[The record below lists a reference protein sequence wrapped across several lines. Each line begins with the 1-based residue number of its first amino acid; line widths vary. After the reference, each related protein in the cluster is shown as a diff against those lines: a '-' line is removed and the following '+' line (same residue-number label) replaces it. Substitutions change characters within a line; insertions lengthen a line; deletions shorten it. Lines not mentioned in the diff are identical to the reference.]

1 MKPVQFA
8 ARSLKREFRHGELA
22 TLGFALVLA
31 VAALAAVGTLASRVE
46 KAILASA
53 SELIGG
59 DLGIRSR
66 SPLPESLAQRA
77 KQAGLASNTF
87 VEFASVVFAGD
98 ANQFVEIRATDRAFP
113 LRGELAVRDATGHER
128 VVQGPA
134 SGEVY
139 VDPRVRATL
148 KQPLGGTLQLGGRD
162 LRIAGEVI
170 RSPDGGEAFT
180 FAPRVLMALADAQ
193 ASGLLAPGSR
203 ASYRLML
210 AGPAAAIERYADA
223 VKPDLPKNAQLVTLE
238 SAQQNLRTAFDRAE
252 GFLRL
257 AALLAAL
264 LAGIA
269 VALAAQRFARRK
281 VEEVAVLRCLGASRN
296 EITLALIL
304 ELTLLAL
311 PACLIGLALGLGLQQ
326 AAFAFASDLLPG
338 AAPAIPFG
346 PGLSA
351 IAVGLAVLLGFALPP
366 LLRLREVEPMRVFR
380 KEMEGK
386 SRRFDLLYLLPVAVG
401 GLLIVLQAGNLR
413 LAGTL
418 ALGLAG
424 VAIAALLLGLLLIR
438 VLRTSGQ
445 KLPGAFRFGL
455 ANLARR
461 RSLSVIQA
469 GALAM
474 SLTAL
479 NLLAVVGPSLLESWR
494 GELPTDTPNWFMLN
508 LQENQSDAMRE
519 KLVGLGADSIGMLP
533 LAVGKFVAINGKPLD
548 AENFEG
554 GRAANWIN
562 GEIRISWS
570 EHLPPANRV
579 SSGRWVDAN
588 ASEPE
593 ISMAGSWMDMFSL
606 KIGDQLTLRIGDREI
621 SPRIVG
627 VRDVDWDS
635 FRVNFFMM
643 LDPVHANALPHS
655 FLTSFHLPATQ
666 AGALGGVVREM
677 PNVSLVDINAILDR
691 VRELIARVSMA
702 VTWVLGFS
710 LAAGVLV
717 LLAALASTADERRFE
732 SALLRTLGASS
743 GQLRAAVLS
752 EFAAVGLLA
761 GLIGAFGAA
770 ITGIA
775 LARQAF
781 RLDDYWPPIGLL
793 ALSTLIAVVF
803 VTIAGVIG
811 TRKIARTPPMLVLR
825 SAG

>member
-1 MKPVQFA
+1 MKPLQFA

-22 TLGFALVLA
+22 TLGLALVLA

-46 KAILASA
+46 SAILASA

-66 SPLPESLAQRA
+66 SALPDSLAQRA
-77 KQAGLASNTF
+77 KQDGLASNTF

-98 ANQFVEIRATDRAFP
+98 ASQFVEIRATDSAFP
-113 LRGELAVRDATGHER
+113 LRGELAIRDASGNER
-128 VVQGPA
+128 VVQAPA

-139 VDPRVRATL
+139 VDPRVRNTL

-162 LRIAGEVI
+162 LRIVGEIV

-304 ELTLLAL
+304 ELTLLAI
-311 PACLIGLALGLGLQQ
+311 PACLIGLAAGLGLQQ
-326 AAFAFASDLLPG
+326 VAFVFARDLLPG

-346 PGLSA
+346 PGLAA
-351 IAVGLAVLLGFALPP
+351 IAVGLAVLFGFSLPP

-380 KEMEGK
+380 KEMAGK
-386 SRRFDLLYLLPVAVG
+386 SRRFDLLYLMPLAIG

-418 ALGLAG
+418 ALGLTA
-424 VAIAALLLGLLLIR
+424 VAVVALLLGLLLIR
-438 VLRTSGQ
+438 VLRVSG
-445 KLPGAFRFGL
+445 KRLPGAFRFGL

-508 LQENQSDAMRE
+508 LQENQSAAMRD
-519 KLVGLGADSIGMLP
+519 KLVGLGADNIGMLP

-548 AENFEG
+548 AETFEG

-570 EHLPPANRV
+570 DELPPANRV
-579 SSGRWVDAN
+579 SSGRWVAAN

-593 ISMAGSWMDMFSL
+593 ISMAGSWMDIFSL
-606 KIGDQLTLRIGDREI
+606 KIGDTLTLRIGDREI

-655 FLTSFHLPATQ
+655 YLTSFHLPPAK
-666 AGALGGVVREM
+666 AGELGGVVREM

-710 LAAGVLV
+710 LAAGILV

-781 RLDDYWPPIGLL
+781 RLDNYWPPLGLL
-793 ALSTLIAVVF
+793 ALSTLIAVIF
-803 VTIAGVIG
+803 VTVAGVVG

>member
-1 MKPVQFA
+1 MKPLNFA
-8 ARSLKREFRHGELA
+8 ARSLRREFRHGELA
-22 TLGFALVLA
+22 TLGLALVLA
-31 VAALAAVGTLASRVE
+31 VAALSAVGTLASRVE
-46 KAILASA
+46 SAILASA
-53 SELIGG
+53 AELLGG
-59 DLGIRSR
+59 DLGVRSR
-66 SPLPESLAQRA
+66 SALPDTLTTRA
-77 KQAGLASNTF
+77 KADGLAANTF
-87 VEFASVVFAGD
+87 VEFQSVVFAGEST
-98 ANQFVEIRATDRAFP
+98 QFVEVRATDPAFP
-113 LRGELAVRDATGHER
+113 LRGELAIRDADGNER
-128 VVQGPA
+128 VVGAPD

-139 VDPRVRATL
+139 VDARVRDAL

-162 LRIAGEVI
+162 LRIVGDIV
-170 RSPDGGEAFT
+170 RSPDGGEAFN

-193 ASGLLAPGSR
+193 ASGLLGTGSR

-210 AGPAAAIERYADA
+210 AGDAASIARFADQ

-304 ELTLLAL
+304 ELLLLAI
-311 PACLIGLALGLGLQQ
+311 PACMVGLAAGIGLQQ
-326 AAFAFASDLLPG
+326 VAFAFAGDLLPG
-338 AAPAIPFG
+338 AAPAIPAG

-351 IAVGLAVLLGFALPP
+351 IAIGLAVLFGFALPP

-380 KEMEGK
+380 QELAGR
-386 SRRFDLLYLLPVAVG
+386 SRRFDVLYLLPVAVG
-401 GLLIVLQAGNLR
+401 AALIMFQAGNLQ
-413 LAGTL
+413 LAQTL
-418 ALGLAG
+418 ALGLAA
-424 VAIAALLLGLLLIR
+424 VAVAALLLGLLLIR
-438 VLRTSGQ
+438 VLRVSGQ
-445 KLPGAFRFGL
+445 RLPGSIRFGL

-494 GELPTDTPNWFMLN
+494 AELPADTPNWFMLN
-508 LQENQSDAMRE
+508 LQSDQSDAMRTQ
-519 KLVGLGADSIGMLP
+519 LVGLGADNIGMLP
-533 LAVGKFVAINGKPLD
+533 LAVGKFVAINGKPLNPADFD
-548 AENFEG
+548 AE
-554 GRAANWIN
+554 RAANWIN
-562 GEIRISWS
+562 GEIRVSWS
-570 EHLPPANRV
+570 DKLPDANRTTE
-579 SSGRWVDAN
+579 GRWIDPQAT
-588 ASEPE
+588 EPE
-593 ISMAGSWMDMFSL
+593 VSMAGMWMDMFKL
-606 KIGDQLTLRIGDREI
+606 KVGDQLTLRIGDREI

-635 FRVNFFMM
+635 FKVNFFMM
-643 LDPVHANALPHS
+643 LDPVHAESLPHS

-666 AGALGGVVREM
+666 AGALGSVVRAV
-677 PNVSLVDINAILDR
+677 PNVSLVDVNAILER

-732 SALLRTLGASS
+732 SALLRTLGATS

-761 GLIGAFGAA
+761 GLIAAFGAA
-770 ITGIA
+770 MTGIA
-775 LARQAF
+775 LARTAF
-781 RLDDYWPPIGLL
+781 RLDDYMPPWSGLT
-793 ALSTLIAVVF
+793 LSTLIAVLF
-803 VTIAGVIG
+803 VTVAGAVG

-825 SAG
+825 SSG

>member
-1 MKPVQFA
+1 MKPLQFA
-8 ARSLKREFRHGELA
+8 VRSLKREIRHGELA
-22 TLGFALVLA
+22 TLGLALVLA
-31 VAALAAVGTLASRVE
+31 VAALGAVGTLAGRVE
-46 KAILASA
+46 RAVLASA

-59 DLGIRSR
+59 DLGVRSR
-66 SPLPESLAQRA
+66 SELPPSLAQRA
-77 KQAGLASNTF
+77 QQDGLDSNTF

-98 ANQFVEIRATDRAFP
+98 ASQFVEIRASDPAFP
-113 LRGELAVRDATGHER
+113 LRGELAIRDASGNER
-128 VVQGPA
+128 VVHAPT

-139 VDPRVRATL
+139 VDPRVRNAL

-162 LRIAGEVI
+162 LRIAGEIV
-170 RSPDGGEAFT
+170 RSPDGGEAFN
-180 FAPRVLMALADAQ
+180 FAPRVLMALTDAQ

-210 AGPAAAIERYADA
+210 AGPANAIERYADA
-223 VKPDLPKNAQLVTLE
+223 VKPDLPKDAQLVTLE

-296 EITLALIL
+296 EITLALTL
-304 ELTLLAL
+304 ELLLLAI
-311 PACLIGLALGLGLQQ
+311 PASLIGWALGLGLQQ
-326 AAFAFASDLLPG
+326 AAFAFARDLLPG
-338 AAPAIPFG
+338 AAPAIPLG
-346 PGLSA
+346 PGLAA
-351 IAVGLAVLLGFALPP
+351 IAVGLAVLFGFALPP

-380 KEMEGK
+380 KEMAGK
-386 SRRFDLLYLLPVAVG
+386 SRRFDVLYLLPVAVG
-401 GLLIVLQAGNLR
+401 GLLIVLQAGNLK

-424 VAIAALLLGLLLIR
+424 VAVAALLLGLLLIR
-438 VLRTSGQ
+438 VLRVGGRR
-445 KLPGAFRFGL
+445 LPGAFRFGL

-479 NLLAVVGPSLLESWR
+479 NLLAVIGPSLLESWR

-508 LQENQSDAMRE
+508 LQENQSDAMRG
-519 KLVGLGADSIGMLP
+519 KLVELGADNIGMLP

-548 AENFEG
+548 AADFG
-554 GRAANWIN
+554 GERAANWIN

-570 EHLPPANRV
+570 DELPPANRV
-579 SSGRWVDAN
+579 SAGRWVNAN
-588 ASEPE
+588 AREAE
-593 ISMAGSWMDMFSL
+593 ISMAKNWMDMFKL
-606 KIGDQLTLRIGDREI
+606 KLGDQLTLRIGDREI
-621 SPRIVG
+621 TPRIVG

-643 LDPVHANALPHS
+643 LDPAHAQALPHS
-655 FLTSFHLPATQ
+655 YLTSFHLPATQ

-691 VRELIARVSMA
+691 VRELIERVSMA

-761 GLIGAFGAA
+761 GLIAAFGAA
-770 ITGIA
+770 ITGVA

-781 RLDDYWPPIGLL
+781 RLTDYWPPLGLL

-803 VTIAGVIG
+803 VTVAGVIG